1 MLKAGNLNLQNPNN
15 REVYLDLAK
24 FFAMIMM
31 VAGHSFFEIALPE
44 SYNFDIFPWSWW
56 NFARG
61 KTAPMFLFLS
71 GAVHVFANF
80 KNSTTGISNHLLKK
94 RIGLALMLLAIGY
107 ILNSPINSINDIFNI
122 TDEKLYVFYQV
133 NILHIFGIG
142 LFFLALVYKFSR
154 SPNQVLIYCFSI
166 ALLSSLV
173 APIFIHSGL
182 SFLPLFI
189 RDYLNYFGG
198 SIFVLFPYISY
209 LFFGSC
215 FGIISWRIIQ
225 KTKNNETVNT
235 FIEKAFKGKYFA
247 LSAFI
252 LIILGSILTKI
263 MIYYGLK
270 LDIRSDIGTL
280 FRNIGIILAVL
291 FLMKNIRI
299 NSQFFR
305 KFITILSKRAIYI
318 YVIHLFIIY
327 GIGNIH
333 GLKYYY
339 GNSFSTLTAFGVS
352 LGVIISSIILTLLI
366 DYSIRFKTIKYYLF
380 GAFILYWVYF
390 ILQ

>member
-1 MLKAGNLNLQNPNN
+1 
-15 REVYLDLAK
+15 
-24 FFAMIMM
+24 MIMM
-31 VAGHSFFEIALPE
+31 VAGHSFFELALPE

-80 KNSTTGISNHLLKK
+80 KNSTSGISNHLLKK
-94 RIGLALMLLAIGY
+94 RIVLALMLLGIGY

-122 TDEKLYVFYQV
+122 TDEKLFIFYQV
-133 NILHIFGIG
+133 NILHIFGVG
-142 LFFLALVYKFSR
+142 LFLLALVYKFSR
-154 SPNQVLIYCFSI
+154 SPQQVLIYCFSI
-166 ALLSSLV
+166 AILSSIA
-173 APIFIHSGL
+173 APIFIHNSL

-209 LFFGSC
+209 LFFGTC
-215 FGIISWRIIQ
+215 FGIISWKIIQ
-225 KTKNNETVNT
+225 KSKNNETDNNFLENAV
-235 FIEKAFKGKYFA
+235 KGKYFA
-247 LSAFI
+247 LSAII
-252 LIILGSILTKI
+252 LIIIGSILTKI
-263 MIYYGLK
+263 MIYSGLK
-270 LDIRSDIGTL
+270 LDLRSDTGTL
-280 FRNIGIILAVL
+280 IRNIGIIFAVL
-291 FLMKNIRI
+291 YLMKNIKI
-299 NSQFFR
+299 SSQFFR

-339 GNSFSTLTAFGVS
+339 GNSFSPLPAFAIS
-352 LGVIISSIILTLLI
+352 FGVIISSILLTVLI
-366 DYSIRFKTIKYYLF
+366 DYSISSRTIKYYLF